1 MRILRK
7 GLSFRAATTQ
17 GTCFSIEAPCFHY
30 QSPIC
35 SICMYKY
42 VVYQCMHEWNYGLMY
57 LCIYGMYRCLIV
69 RTHVCVCVCVCAC
82 MHACMHRC
90 MDAWIHGCMS
100 TEIYTQTLFYL
111 ILPAQE
117 NTKTQ
122 APRRLLISFGNT
134 SFKPWQDQT
143 KAIPVAGCSLPIEGE
158 VTKEKD
164 IFKIRISYESCHI
177 EETLRTVA

>member
-1 MRILRK
+1 MKLWIDVSMYLWYV
-7 GLSFRAATTQ
+7 SM
-17 GTCFSIEAPCFHY
+17 SH
-30 QSPIC
+30 
-35 SICMYKY
+35 CMYAR
-42 VVYQCMHEWNYGLMY
+42 L
-57 LCIYGMYRCLIV
+57 
-69 RTHVCVCVCVCAC
+69 CVCVCVCAC

-90 MDAWIHGCMS
+90 MDAWIHGCMY